1 MRPLSDEKHIPREKL
16 AFLLDSTCS
25 SVCTIIPF
33 MAWGAYVAGLVADIG
48 GPVTSTN
55 EGVAAYIAAIP
66 FNFYA
71 ISLLV
76 ITLLVALEIMPD
88 FGPMKKAE
96 KRAKETGAVL
106 REGAVP
112 MIGTELEELQSG
124 KEELKVKPS
133 VLLDFIIPVII
144 LVVMAVITYITKGG
158 VKILECF
165 IVAVFYLAIE
175 MSIRGIFDSIKDMVD
190 TATKGIKSVMSAT
203 LILALAYCIN
213 TITNSM
219 GAADFIINSTE
230 SWMTPVMFLAVTFII
245 AAVMSFFTG
254 SSWGTFAI
262 CIPLAVPMAY
272 SFTGGELGTLV
283 YTAIGA
289 VVSGGLFGDHC
300 SPVSDTTVLSSL
312 GAACDHIDHVRTQVP
327 YAILAA
333 TISVIGW
340 IIVALVAV

>member
-1 MRPLSDEKHIPREKL
+1 
-16 AFLLDSTCS
+16 
-25 SVCTIIPF
+25 

-76 ITLLVALEIMPD
+76 ITLLVALEIIPD

-112 MIGTELEELQSG
+112 MIGSELEELQSG

-144 LVVMAVITYITKGG
+144 LVVMAVVTYITKGG

-175 MSIRGIFDSIKDMVD
+175 MSIRGIFDSVKDMVD

-245 AAVMSFFTG
+245 GALMSFFTG